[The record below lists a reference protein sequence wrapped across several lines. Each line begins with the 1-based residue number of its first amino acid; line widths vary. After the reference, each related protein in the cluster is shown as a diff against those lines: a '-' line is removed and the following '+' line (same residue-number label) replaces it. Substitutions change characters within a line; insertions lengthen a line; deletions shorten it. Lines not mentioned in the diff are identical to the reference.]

1 MASTIVQD
9 LFNDMTRLVTENLDA
24 NIAAIAAVISPLM
37 IAAVGMYAVLVVYQM
52 IYTEKEHY
60 VGDIIKNV
68 LALAVVGAFF
78 GNTAYYAEVKSFVMN
93 AGDDLSSV
101 LVGGA
106 PAPAALDQFIDV
118 LADGVQKTFDKMTFN
133 PFSDDFGKSMQG
145 MIAILIVLIGGIP
158 FVIFC
163 TAYLIVAKF
172 MVGLL
177 LTIGQIFICFAFFP
191 STRNMFTSWTG
202 QCLNY
207 VLMMVLFTLVET
219 VLLAFIKAHMAPG
232 GEFTLEWVGV
242 IQLAVVF
249 FVSIFLLAQVPVL
262 SSSLTGGVGINGL
275 NSSVSGM
282 VSKGGNLAR
291 GAAGGA
297 AKYSGANWLGNKAKA
312 GAAAGIKTGAG
323 AVWNK
328 VTGKGGVKAG

>member
-1 MASTIVQD
+1 MASSIVQD
-9 LFNDMTRLVTENLDA
+9 LFNDMSKLVTENMGA
-24 NIAAIAAVISPLM
+24 NIAAVASAISPVM
-37 IAAVGMYAVLVVYQM
+37 ISAIGIYAVLVVYQM

-60 VGDIIKNV
+60 VGEIIKNV
-68 LALAVVGAFF
+68 LALAVVGAF
-78 GNTAYYAEVKSFVMN
+78 TLSASYYMDYVVPFVMN

-118 LADGVQKTFDKMTFN
+118 LADGVQKTFDQMTFN
-133 PFSDDFGKSMQG
+133 PFSDDFGTSMQSLT
-145 MIAILIVLIGGIP
+145 AIIIVLIGGIP
-158 FVIFC
+158 FVVFG

-177 LTIGQIFICFAFFP
+177 LTVGPIFICFSFFP
-191 STRNMFTSWTG
+191 STRSMFTSWTG

-207 VLMMVLFTLVET
+207 VLMTVLFTLVET
-219 VLLAFIKAHMAPG
+219 VLLAFIKDHMAPG
-232 GEFTLEWVGV
+232 GAFKVEWVGV

-275 NSSVSGM
+275 NSSVSNM
-282 VSKGGNLAR
+282 ASKGTGMAR
-291 GAAGGA
+291 GAGSLAARGAGGVA
-297 AKYSGANWLGNKAKA
+297 SGAKSIG
-312 GAAAGIKTGAG
+312 G

-328 VTGKGGVKAG
+328 ITGKGGVKAG